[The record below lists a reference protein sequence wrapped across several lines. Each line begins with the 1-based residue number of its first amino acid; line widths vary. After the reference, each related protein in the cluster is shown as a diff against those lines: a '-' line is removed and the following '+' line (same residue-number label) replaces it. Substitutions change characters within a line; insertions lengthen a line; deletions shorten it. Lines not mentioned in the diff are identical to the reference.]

1 MLRILRQLNAE
12 ESRQV
17 AAHAGARP
25 GAAPEEIIR
34 SLSRACGANV
44 WGLFP
49 AQTDDVLLDNAGRRL
64 GMLPMTGGTRAVP
77 ARERAIFAYYVRQAW
92 SAAEEDRQR
101 LVLRYA
107 LEAWDSSTLP
117 RPEVQPNPRGELL
130 HVALEGFLQHTAGCR
145 ALAVA
150 TENAA
155 LSLPAPAS
163 TLGRVSIPFPGGA
176 LGHQALYRVL
186 LVLWRARARLL
197 RDKRLQ
203 RAEAERQ
210 LRQVESLLAVRQ
222 RNLSAAPTPWT
233 ADPRSGLSL
242 TAAAAVSVGVHAA
255 VAILT
260 PVAIIPAA
268 IVGATG
274 LVWSAS
280 AAMFGG
286 RAGTDHRVSQMHAQ
300 IHAFRAHIAQLDRDL
315 FELELE

>member
-1 MLRILRQLNAE
+1 MLRLLRQLTAE
-12 ESRQV
+12 EARQV

-64 GMLPMTGGTRAVP
+64 GMLPMTGGSRAVP

-92 SAAEEDRQR
+92 TAADEDRQR
-101 LVLRYA
+101 MVLRLA
-107 LEAWDSSTLP
+107 LEGWDSSTLP
-117 RPEVQPNPRGELL
+117 RPEIQPHPRGEVL
-130 HVALEGFLQHTAGCR
+130 HVALEGFLQHAAGCR
-145 ALAVA
+145 ALATA
-150 TENAA
+150 TESAA
-155 LSLPAPAS
+155 LSLPTPPPP
-163 TLGRVSIPFPGGA
+163 LGRVGITIPGGA
-176 LGHQALYRVL
+176 AGHQALYRVL

-203 RAEAERQ
+203 RLEAERQ

-233 ADPRSGLSL
+233 ADPRSGLSV

-255 VAILT
+255 IAVLS

-268 IVGATG
+268 LIGTAG

-280 AAMFGG
+280 AAMFGSK
-286 RAGTDHRVSQMHAQ
+286 ATTDQRVGQMHAQ
-300 IHAFRAHIAQLDRDL
+300 IHALRAQMAHLDRDL